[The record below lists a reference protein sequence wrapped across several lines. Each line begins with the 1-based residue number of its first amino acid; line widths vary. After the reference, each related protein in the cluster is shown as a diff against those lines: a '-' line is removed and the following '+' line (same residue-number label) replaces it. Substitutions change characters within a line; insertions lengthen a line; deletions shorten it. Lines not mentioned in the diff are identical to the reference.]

1 MSDKSSLFTH
11 LSQSDFNKS
20 VDAKLK
26 DFEEFRKYS
35 EAESARL
42 EGLLAELEESGSED
56 QAAKL
61 LEEVAAFDALV
72 DKKAKQ
78 FEKLKIEV
86 EYKQKTA
93 TLVKELM

>member
-1 MSDKSSLFTH
+1 
-11 LSQSDFNKS
+11 
-20 VDAKLK
+20 
-26 DFEEFRKYS
+26 
-35 EAESARL
+35 
-42 EGLLAELEESGSED
+42 LLAELEENGSED